1 MENKID
7 FLGKKF
13 VEVTRKV
20 VIEYDAN
27 ELDIEEVVNSVT
39 ACFYNEDTYGN
50 ETFLPVTETM
60 KVHEY
65 LETDIVYN
73 DVTEK
78 YLTK

>member
-1 MENKID
+1 MGNKID
-7 FLGKKF
+7 FLGEKF
-13 VEVTRKV
+13 VEVTMKV
-20 VIEYDAN
+20 VIGYDAN
-27 ELDIEEVVNSVT
+27 ELDIEEVVSSVT
-39 ACFYNEDTYGN
+39 ACFYNEDTFGN

-60 KVHEY
+60 RVYEY